1 VVCATHQNLREKIE
15 NNEFREDLFYRIS
28 EIPLE
33 IPPLR
38 DREGDV
44 IVLARFFFDKFNDE
58 QGRKLRGF
66 SKDALTAM
74 ESYAWPGNVRELQNR
89 IKRAVIMADGKQIA
103 ASDLE
108 LNNTPTDRMNFN
120 LRDLREKIERQAI
133 MRALSHVDGKVAPA
147 AELLG
152 VSRPTL
158 YDLIKKLNITV

>member
-1 VVCATHQNLREKIE
+1 
-15 NNEFREDLFYRIS
+15 
-28 EIPLE
+28 
-33 IPPLR
+33 
-38 DREGDV
+38 
-44 IVLARFFFDKFNDE
+44 
-58 QGRKLRGF
+58 
-66 SKDALTAM
+66 
-74 ESYAWPGNVRELQNR
+74 
-89 IKRAVIMADGKQIA
+89 MADGKQIA

>member
-1 VVCATHQNLREKIE
+1 
-15 NNEFREDLFYRIS
+15 
-28 EIPLE
+28 
-33 IPPLR
+33 
-38 DREGDV
+38 
-44 IVLARFFFDKFNDE
+44 
-58 QGRKLRGF
+58 
-66 SKDALTAM
+66 
-74 ESYAWPGNVRELQNR
+74 
-89 IKRAVIMADGKQIA
+89 MADGKQIT

-108 LNNTPTDRMNFN
+108 LNNAPVDRMNFN